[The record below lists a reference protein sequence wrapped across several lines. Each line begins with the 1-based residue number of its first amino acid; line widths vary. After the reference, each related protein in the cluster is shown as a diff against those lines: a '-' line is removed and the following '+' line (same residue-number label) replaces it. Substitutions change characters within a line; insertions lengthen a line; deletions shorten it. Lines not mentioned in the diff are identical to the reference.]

1 MRIISLCLCFAAL
14 VLAGCANTNINGV
27 SSTAAGTAAPKSVVV
42 SDFVFS
48 SDVVALDRGFTAR
61 LGRKLGEIPTHE
73 RKQKTAERV
82 NDEIVATIV
91 ATLRESGLDAR
102 VGSEESLTL
111 SDDTLVVSGRLR
123 AVDEGNR
130 TERNVIGFGAGRS
143 GVVADM
149 AVSHF
154 SAAGRKQLMTFTAEA
169 QSRRRPGAVV
179 TAPVGAATSVAIA
192 GITAAGG
199 VAAEKLSADVEAQ
212 ARSLGR
218 AAGERIVAYAK
229 EQGWLAQRV
238 SALEPEKPARA
249 PSRRRTAAAPKPAD
263 KPAAEAP
270 AEEAAD

>member
-1 MRIISLCLCFAAL
+1 MRLMSVCLCLAAL
-14 VLAGCANTNINGV
+14 VLTGCANTNV
-27 SSTAAGTAAPKSVVV
+27 TGTKSVGASGLPAPKTVVV

-61 LGRKLGEIPTHE
+61 LSRKLGEIPPHE

-91 ATLRESGLDAR
+91 ATLREAGMDAK
-102 VGSEESLTL
+102 VGGEDSLTL
-111 SDDTLVVSGRLR
+111 SDEALVVTGRLR

-130 TERNVIGFGAGRS
+130 TQRNVIGFGAGQS

-149 AVSHF
+149 QLGYF
-154 SAAGRKQLMTFTAEA
+154 SGSGKKQLLSFTAEA

-179 TAPVGAATSVAIA
+179 TAPIGAATSAAIA

-199 VAAEKLSADVEAQ
+199 VATEKLSADVEAQ

-218 AAGERIVAYAK
+218 AAGEKIVAYAR
-229 EQGWLAQRV
+229 EQGWINPAPPV
-238 SALEPEKPARA
+238 GGKPQ
-249 PSRRRTAAAPKPAD
+249 T
-263 KPAAEAP
+263 
-270 AEEAAD
+270 

>member
-1 MRIISLCLCFAAL
+1 MRLMSVCLCLAAL
-14 VLAGCANTNINGV
+14 VLTGCANTNV
-27 SSTAAGTAAPKSVVV
+27 SGTQSVAASGLRAPKTVVV

-61 LGRKLGEIPTHE
+61 LSRKLGEIPPHE

-91 ATLRESGLDAR
+91 ATLREAGMDAK

-111 SDDTLVVSGRLR
+111 SDDALIVTGRLR

-130 TERNVIGFGAGRS
+130 TQRNVIGFGAGQS

-149 AVSHF
+149 QLSHF
-154 SAAGRKQLMTFTAEA
+154 SGSGKKQLLSFTAEA

-179 TAPVGAATSVAIA
+179 TAPIGAATSAAIA

-199 VAAEKLSADVEAQ
+199 VASEKLSADVEAQ

-218 AAGERIVAYAK
+218 AAGEKIVAYAR
-229 EQGWLAQRV
+229 EQGWINLAPPV
-238 SALEPEKPARA
+238 GGKPQ
-249 PSRRRTAAAPKPAD
+249 T
-263 KPAAEAP
+263 
-270 AEEAAD
+270 